1 MEHVHSE
8 VRELAS
14 HVGMTLAMRHTWR
27 RPIWDGETLGLFF
40 YNRHVKQFMPL
51 TDHDILHEIC
61 HYMLAE
67 ECQRDLPEY
76 GLGYVSAFHGSQ
88 TYNPNV
94 VDDFGY
100 ESEAQ
105 EMATWILACMLGPS
119 MGISPLLGEQR
130 KGVFSSSSC
139 GWNAYFRYSLSEI
152 QEYEKFKI
160 TLEDVQERA
169 FKALRE
175 FGL

>member
-1 MEHVHSE
+1 MEHVHPE

-61 HYMLAE
+61 HYMAAKDY
-67 ECQRDLPEY
+67 QRDLPEY

-105 EMATWILACMLGPS
+105 EMSTWIMCCMLGPH
-119 MGISPLLGEQR
+119 MGISSLMGEQR
-130 KGVFSSSSC
+130 KGFFSSSTQ
-139 GWNAYFRYSLSEI
+139 GWDTYFRYKLDEV
-152 QEYEKFKI
+152 QQYHRFKI
-160 TLEDVQERA
+160 TLGELQERA